1 MNRPLT
7 VGVTGGIGSGKSIV
21 CQVFESLGVP
31 IYYADDR
38 AKALLIEDKELKK
51 AIIEL
56 FGTESYQ
63 NGQLN
68 RSFLATKVFADEVEL
83 AKMNALVH
91 PAVAEDF
98 RLFVEKHLDLPLV
111 IKEAALLFE
120 TGSYKQLDY
129 NIAVIAKKDIRLK
142 RVLLRDVQRSEEQ
155 VMQIM
160 QKQTSDA
167 QRKKLANWIITNNEE
182 ELVIP
187 QVMNIHGNLS
197 ELTSD

>member
-1 MNRPLT
+1 MKKPLT

-21 CQVFESLGVP
+21 CKVFESLGTPV
-31 IYYADDR
+31 YYADDR
-38 AKALLIEDKELKK
+38 AKALLVENKELKRS
-51 AIIEL
+51 IVEL
-56 FGTESYQ
+56 FGEESYQ
-63 NGQLN
+63 KGQLN